1 MKEALANIYRELSA
15 GQIGRDEALDRIRA
29 LKHGGPAGEVA
40 TVFAEPTWI
49 VSRSPEGQAG
59 GFVRRRV
66 LLSGW
71 SREAGDALAQGIS
84 DAACLVVDDATAM
97 PAQRFAQ
104 AALRAFAE
112 FRDLL
117 DTRDTGPALVQWL
130 VADDGD
136 EASLLTGLDGL
147 FESATLEQPNLC
159 GQVVFVPKDIVP
171 AELARILASEATTS
185 PERVVRH
192 GRDGRQ
198 ARRWRMASDTPID
211 RGDGATQHSGFRERG
226 VYLVTGGLGGLGLLV
241 ATHLRQQVPSATL
254 VLCGRSAPQG
264 DATDVLTR
272 LQAQPGTG
280 RVEYRRADVADAA
293 EAASLVDGIVSD
305 HGALHGI
312 FHGAGVL
319 RDDFLK
325 KKTADRFAEV
335 LAPKVAGTIALD
347 GASARLDLDLFVL
360 FGSIASWAGNL
371 GQTDYAAANGFLDA
385 FSAWRAA
392 QVARGERHGRSLT
405 LAWPHWIEGGMHVD
419 AESLRRLEQ
428 RTGLRSMDTV
438 AGLRALHAALAMPQ
452 PALMVMHGHAPSM
465 REALD
470 ARRRFATHA
479 APANPVQG
487 VKAAIAPPADLASR
501 VRAFLREE
509 FSAVLKIP
517 AQRIDVRAALEQY
530 GIDSILAMSL
540 TGRLE
545 ETFGVLPKTLFF
557 EYQTIDELAGY
568 FEARHG
574 DALARLFAQAPS
586 NIAPSSAMVEDTGT
600 RTPANVGTRAARGRR
615 QRAARRLPT
624 PASAFAT
631 VDAPV
636 AIIGLSG
643 RYPQSPDLDAFW
655 RNLRD
660 GRDCITEVPA
670 SRWDWMHWYS
680 EDATREGVH
689 LSRWGGFIE
698 GVDEFD
704 PRFFNI
710 SPREAIGIDP
720 QERLF
725 LQHAWLALEDAGLTR
740 AALQVPDAHGLPG
753 QVGVYAGVMYGEYS
767 LSGSLASIANRVSY
781 FLNLHGPSLT
791 LDTMCS
797 SSLTALHLACQDL
810 RLGRTAM
817 ALAGG
822 VNVSVHPNKYT
833 MLSGG
838 QFISRDGHCQSFGE
852 GGDGYIP
859 GEGVGIAVLKRLA
872 DAERDGDHIL
882 GVIRATA
889 LNHGGKT
896 NGYTVPNPQAQ
907 ADVIARA
914 LREAG
919 IDARHV
925 SYIEAHGT
933 GTKLGDPIEINALSR
948 ALHAQGSEVVQ
959 DAAWCLIGSAKSNIG
974 HCESAAGI
982 AGVTKVLLQMRHGQV
997 VPSLHSRTL
1006 NPHIDFAATPF
1017 EVVQTL
1023 RPWQRPVVDGVE
1035 RPRIAGISSFG
1046 AGGSNA
1052 HVLIE
1057 EYRAAA
1063 PIAEALLPVVMPLS
1077 ARTPEQ
1083 LLQRVRDLG
1092 DMLRTSEALPLDAL
1106 AWTLQTGREAM
1117 DARLAIVAKSHEQL
1131 LAALD
1136 AIIAGAPTGEGVH
1149 RAQVR
1154 EHREEIAALEDTP
1167 AALDVLHDRADAAQ
1181 VAAWWVKGAAIDWMR
1196 LRAGRPAPRR
1206 IALPGYPFARERYW
1220 RDPVAAAAQA
1230 ALPPGAVRGQ
1240 ASAGTSAAGQG
1251 LALLH
1256 PLVHRNCSGLDG
1268 LRFESMFAAGDPA
1281 LVEGS
1286 LPDARLPEM
1295 ALAALELAAPQDAA
1309 LDGDAHWTLGD
1320 VAWGVPAID
1329 VAGRV
1334 LRVSLLPRGPEEI
1347 AVEIHDADDTQV
1359 HLQTI
1364 ARRSR
1369 GPRQPLPAP
1378 PVPDHV
1384 DAVGEAP
1391 AAVVSRPAER
1401 QATSLPGPHK
1411 ALPASMPVPRLLREL
1426 PLTAPSDA
1434 THAPVGD
1441 GTSPASPAWS
1451 GPVPAKPSNI
1461 ALRQAGEVSLASVEA
1476 KGRVRLMPLTA
1487 TPVPLAASTTGAPV
1501 RLFDAGDG
1509 LRIVRIDAPLCDCAE
1524 ALAIALRAA
1533 CAGEALRVIRI
1544 EGTHAQAWQGD
1555 RAVVDALVR
1564 NGVFA
1569 ALAAIAVPTLA
1580 VVDAPASGAGLLLAS
1595 ACTLL
1600 VADEAVHYGFTDP
1613 GTGLFPTADEDRW
1626 FRARLGDALA
1636 DDLLYRRLR
1645 QSGMTLRAS
1654 GWSARFV
1661 PAAEVV
1667 AASDALCASLSVK
1680 SPLALGLLASHLGR
1694 DLSPLLAALCAAP
1707 ALDAAP
1713 MVERELLCVSL
1724 CEEAA
1729 HDALLSP
1736 LLDAIARAHA
1746 DAGIGAIVLACSA
1759 PGGLPDTL
1767 PAELLMPAIDAML
1780 RSRVPVVAALDGD
1793 TGGAGWLL
1801 ALACD
1806 AIVLRSDASCS
1817 TSMHWQDP
1825 VLRDASVA
1833 LASLRLPAQLACRLS
1848 LAGGSCTA
1856 DALSSAGVH
1865 VADDALVAAQALAAS
1880 WNRWPDAVLRGW
1892 KSAQA
1897 GRHDALR
1904 DTLRDAAA
1912 ESLPAVHDTEI
1923 AAFASPVVDLVLRED
1938 GVAVITLH
1946 DRDARNMFTPALVA
1960 GLRDAFTAAEAAPD
1974 CRAIVITGY
1983 DSWFATGGT
1992 VDTLL
1997 AIQDGQSRFT
2007 DEGVFQR
2014 ALDCPLPVV
2023 AAIQGHGIGGGWSFG
2038 MFADLV
2044 LLSAESRYLSPYMG
2058 YGFTPGAGST
2068 MTFPLRIG
2076 HDLAR
2081 ETLLTADDIGGQ
2093 ALRERGVALPV
2104 LPRREVLEAA
2114 IALASAI
2121 ATRSRAEL
2129 VALKRLWTQA
2139 LRARRDAVYARE
2151 LDMHA
2156 QTFVGNAATLATI
2169 RERFATP
2176 QAAVQASLPP
2186 ASGTAQ
2192 PPAGTVVATRASVP
2206 AVDVSTLEAKLAE
2219 MLAQELFLTTEEIDP
2234 NSPFIDL
2241 GLDSITGV
2249 TWIRRINA
2257 EYGTDIEATQVYN
2270 HPTVRRLAARLIAEL
2285 GANPGAATQDSAG
2298 SPSTEVVQAPTPA
2311 ASLAPAAA
2319 TPRPADAVPALVDSL
2334 REMLAQELFMQSS
2347 EIDEH
2352 MPFIDLGLDS
2362 ITGVTWVRRINAEY
2376 GVDIEAT
2383 QVYSHPTLRRL
2394 ATLVAGLLPQS
2405 ASPVGAPTEDAT
2417 VTASARVER
2426 ASTAPAAHRIAQPW
2440 SRPLLTSWRSA
2451 SSRLQAVVPL
2461 AKTSQADAM
2470 TRAVAIIGEAG
2481 RFPQAPDLDAFWRNL
2496 ADGRVCIGEVGPE
2509 RWSLDTYYREG
2520 APVAGFT
2527 NSKWL
2532 GALEDFDR
2540 FDPLFFN
2547 ISPTEAETMDPQ
2559 QRVFLQACWHAL
2571 ENAGR
2576 DPHGLSGARC
2586 GVFVGC
2592 GPSDYHQIGEQH
2604 RLSAQGFTGAAT
2616 SILAA
2621 RIAYFLDL
2629 RGPCVSIDTA
2639 CSSSLV
2645 AIAQACDSLNSG
2657 QSDLALA
2664 GGVYV
2669 MGGPSMHIMTAQ
2681 AGMLSP
2687 DGRCH
2692 TFDADANGFVP
2703 GEGVGVVVLKRLD
2716 DARRDGD
2723 RIDAVIEGWS
2733 VNQDGRS
2740 NGITAPNQDA
2750 QTALLQSVYRRFDI
2764 DPDGIQLI
2772 EAHGTGTKLGDPIE
2786 VAGLKAAFAPFT
2798 QRAGYCAL
2806 GSVKSNIGHCLTA
2819 AGIAGVLKL
2828 VMALRYRQLPPTVNF
2843 QRINEHIQLDGSPF
2857 HVNAALRDWVVPP
2870 GTPRRAAVSSFGFS
2884 GTNAHLVVSEPPV
2897 AVDPPMHAPTGP
2909 LLVPLSARTP
2919 AQLREAVRALLAHLD
2934 GRDAT
2939 SIDVHA
2945 LARTLQLGR
2954 HPMGER
2960 VCFLVQ
2966 DLADLRDALQAHV
2979 DERARPGLRFEGQV
2993 KRDRAGLG
3001 LLLQDED
3008 VRETVIG
3015 KWLSE
3020 RRHDR
3025 LADVWAKGLALDW
3038 RRLWPEGMPEPR
3050 PLPLPGYPFARDRY
3064 WLPGD
3069 DGDTAAKPGEQASNS
3084 IRSAVPTAQLQ
3095 GAGLALAS
3103 ATVASVA
3110 APGSALDVDPLSYIG
3125 EWQPIEAVST
3135 TMDCVP
3141 RSVLIVR
3148 NGHSHGLDQALR
3160 ERHAATGARVEVIAL
3175 DGDDA
3180 ALISD
3185 DEALAARLRPLQQV
3199 DALHML
3205 AIDVNAPL
3213 AADDAT
3219 LSAALDRNEGFLLRL
3234 VKALRREALVGDRLD
3249 AWIVTAGTRSDRGA
3263 GLHWW
3268 GAGTSGLAHALAQG
3282 SHRFRVRNID
3292 LSPDALGRSGGAADL
3307 APAILREPPS
3317 DRGDMVR
3324 LRQGGLRERLS
3335 FLNLARQGRLPT
3347 ALRQGGVYVVIGG
3360 SGIVGR
3366 IVSKR
3371 LLSDYAAEVFWI
3383 GRSAPDSEKVRKALA
3398 DVAAT
3403 VGANADR
3410 LRYLQADA
3418 VDEAALRAAFDEM
3431 RLVHPRIHGVFFS
3444 GMVVG
3449 ADDTIDRIDPAAFR
3463 EIVDVKV
3470 RGCRALHA
3478 ALSDASLDFLCHF
3491 SSGQSYAFSGATR
3504 LSAYASGIAFAD
3516 SFVRAAAVDA
3526 PFPVGIVNWGFWRSA
3541 VTERVEK
3548 MEGIST
3554 RSIHALED
3562 EEGFACLERFLVE
3575 LQSGRVTQVLCMRAA
3590 PEVESLMRC
3599 DRTHALCQA
3608 DAVPVVLPDEGGI
3621 AIDDARIAARIE
3633 ADARHGLETL
3643 FVRLLYRKL
3652 RAMAGEGGRIDPRDL
3667 DALRDACGVTGK
3679 YLPWLRQSLSL
3690 LQAAGLVDVD
3700 GDGIIDWRLSESPA
3714 LAEAAALDWAAGLK
3728 ARTADQGVGALVAL
3742 VDECLQRLPEILRGT
3757 LAATDVVFP
3766 RGSMDKVGGLYRSNP
3781 TADTFNE
3788 IVAAT
3793 VVACVRERLAI
3804 DPAAKLR
3811 ILEIGAG
3818 TGGTSAPVLAALAP
3832 YRGAIAEYAYTDLS
3846 IAFFQ
3851 HAERVHAPGN
3861 PFLVCRRL
3869 DIEQAIEAQGFA
3881 PGSYDLVLST
3891 NALHATRSIRRTL
3904 RHVKSAMRANGLLVI
3919 SEMCAARLATHLIFG
3934 LLDGWWLS
3942 EDPELRIPGNPGL
3955 APDGW
3960 RSVLASEGFRRILLP
3975 GAQAQALGNQV
3986 IVAASDGSYR
3996 GLRGLVAAPSVPA
4009 GPVAQARLRA
4019 PAPVQ
4024 SSQPVDARDPESV
4037 AREGVLDALSITL
4050 KLDPAQVD
4058 PDLAFSDYGI
4068 DSILGVAFIERVNAR
4083 FGLSLNTAIVFEY
4096 ASVSRLAGYLAQAW
4110 RGHLHGPAGSLPRL
4124 PESAIAHD
4132 SHADGRGEDD
4142 IDADEV
4148 ENFVRDTLRGA
4159 LSATLRIP
4167 ADDIDPDLA
4176 FSDYGIDSI
4185 LGVNFIHRVNAAFA
4199 IELNTAIVFEFVSL
4213 ERLAQHLLSAH
4224 AERIRDALRPARSQA
4239 SSVPVQRTTGVVSTT
4254 HAMLAGAAQ
4263 AVATGAA
4270 SAGRGEIAII
4280 GMSGQFPKAANI
4292 AAFWRNL
4299 VDGVD
4304 GVDELPAHYL
4314 DQSVAWS
4321 EEKRKGFTR
4330 CKWGGVL
4337 EDRDCF
4343 DPLFFSISP
4352 KEAESMNPHQRL
4364 VMQEGWNALE
4374 DAGYDPKRLA
4384 GSQTSV
4390 FVGAEPAGYIG
4401 NSFTGLSDAIVASRL
4416 SYVLDLRG
4424 AAFVVNTGCSA
4435 SAVAIHLGCESL
4447 RNGESTLVL
4456 AGGVNACVNQDMLV
4470 RLDQIEMLSPSGR
4483 CFTFDKNGDGTI
4495 ISEGVAM
4502 LVLKRLEDAEA
4513 DGDRILATICASG
4526 INQDG
4531 ASNGI
4536 TAPNGAAQEAL
4547 IVSTYERFGIDARDI
4562 SYVEAHGTG
4571 TRLGD
4576 PVETN
4581 ALVRA
4586 FRRYGDGNGWC
4597 AIGSAK
4603 SHVGHAAAAAGAI
4616 GVAKVLLSMRHRLH
4630 PKLLNFRERNP
4641 LIEFDG
4647 SPFRIVEE
4655 ACAWDSPAAVP
4666 RMAALNSFGHSGTNA
4681 HLVLKEYLAPVTTPR
4696 PSLPQPVAVPLSA
4709 RTPEQ
4714 LRQRAA
4720 DLLACLDADD
4730 APVDLASV
4738 AWTLQVG
4745 REPMEER
4752 LGIAT
4757 ASLSDLRQVLRDWL
4771 AGGTSTQVFEGR
4783 AARHGSLHR
4792 AAPGAAAS
4800 ELLRRWA
4807 TDGQRVDWEASWQG
4821 MPRPVRVGLP
4831 GYPFARERYW
4841 LASALPGAS
4850 ASTGNV
4856 AEPATGTR
4864 GEPVPDADIETI
4876 LGRIADDALST
4887 QDGVRMLKALVHDA
4901 H

>member
-15 GQIGRDEALDRIRA
+15 GRIGRDEALDRIRA
-29 LKHGGPAGEVA
+29 LKHGAQADGVA
-40 TVFAEPTWI
+40 ARTSTVLAEPAWI
-49 VSRSPEGQAG
+49 PAKSPEGQAMA
-59 GFVRRRV
+59 FARRRV

-71 SREAGDALAQGIS
+71 SRESGDALAQGIV
-84 DAACLVVDDATAM
+84 DAACLVVDDATLS
-97 PAQRFAQ
+97 PGPRFVQ

-112 FRDLL
+112 LRDLL
-117 DTRDTGPALVQWL
+117 DARGAGPERGRALVQWV

-136 EASLLTGLDGL
+136 EAELLAGLDGL
-147 FESATLEQPNLC
+147 FESAALEQPDLC
-159 GQVVFVPKDIVP
+159 GQVVFVPKGIAA
-171 AELARILASEATTS
+171 AELARLLAAEATTS
-185 PERVVRH
+185 PERLVRH
-192 GRDGRQ
+192 ARDGRHV
-198 ARRWRMASDTPID
+198 RRWRMA
-211 RGDGATQHSGFRERG
+211 GDALERLEAPARRSGLRERG
-226 VYLVTGGLGGLGLLV
+226 VYLITGGLGGLGLLV
-241 ATHLRQQVPSATL
+241 AAQLRQEIPSATL
-254 VLCGRSAPQG
+254 VLCGRSAAQG
-264 DATDVLTR
+264 EAASALSRLRAQADA
-272 LQAQPGTG
+272 GC
-280 RVEYRRADVADAA
+280 VEYRQADVADAA
-293 EAASLVDGIVSD
+293 AAARLVDAIVRE

-312 FHGAGVL
+312 FHGAGLL
-319 RDDFLK
+319 RDDFLQ

-335 LAPKVAGTIALD
+335 LAPKVAGSVALD
-347 GASARLDLDLFVL
+347 AASAGLDLDLFVL

-385 FSAWRAA
+385 FSARRAA
-392 QVARGERHGRSLT
+392 QVAKGERRGRSLT

-465 REALD
+465 RDALD
-470 ARRRFATHA
+470 ARRRFAAT
-479 APANPVQG
+479 APAVPTQ
-487 VKAAIAPPADLASR
+487 APPLAPADLGSR
-501 VRAFLREE
+501 VRAFLRDE

-517 AQRIDVRAALEQY
+517 AQRIEARAALEQY
-530 GIDSILAMSL
+530 GIDSILAMGL

-557 EYQTIDELAGY
+557 EYRTIDELAGY
-568 FEARHG
+568 FEARHA

-586 NIAPSSAMVEDTGT
+586 TSAAPAA
-600 RTPANVGTRAARGRR
+600 PASVSTLTSTTAAQLPMPQRPARGRR
-615 QRAARRLPT
+615 RTRDAARMPS
-624 PASAFAT
+624 PSAAFAT
-631 VDAPV
+631 VDAPI
-636 AIIGLSG
+636 AIVGLSG
-643 RYPQSPDLDAFW
+643 RYPQSPDLDGFW

-670 SRWDWMHWYS
+670 SRWDWQQWYS
-680 EDATREGVH
+680 EDATREGAH

-781 FLNLHGPSLT
+781 FLDLHGPSLT

-810 RLGRTAM
+810 RLGRTSL

-872 DAERDGDHIL
+872 DAERDGDRIL

-919 IDARHV
+919 VDARHV

-933 GTKLGDPIEINALSR
+933 GTKLGDPIEINALVR
-948 ALHAQGSEVVQ
+948 AFHARG
-959 DAAWCLIGSAKSNIG
+959 DAAARDAGWCLIGSAKSNIG

-1017 EVVQTL
+1017 EVVQAL
-1023 RPWQRPVVDGVE
+1023 RPWTRPVVDGIE

-1063 PIAEALLPVVMPLS
+1063 TVADEALPVLVPLS

-1083 LLQRVRDLG
+1083 LLQRARDLR
-1092 DMLRTSEALPLDAL
+1092 DALQAEDAPSLDAL

-1117 DARLAIVAKSHEQL
+1117 DARVAIVADGREAL
-1131 LAALD
+1131 CGALD
-1136 AIIAGAPTGEGVH
+1136 AVAAGAPAGEGVH
-1149 RAQVR
+1149 RAVVR
-1154 EHREEIAALEDTP
+1154 EHRDAVLAIEEDA
-1167 AALDVLHDRADAAQ
+1167 AALDALHAGRDFDAI
-1181 VAAWWVKGAAIDWMR
+1181 AAWWAKGVAIDWAR

-1220 RDPVAAAAQA
+1220 RDPVAAAAKA
-1230 ALPPGAVRGQ
+1230 ALPPGTTAGPAQ
-1240 ASAGTSAAGQG
+1240 AGTAAGQG
-1251 LALLH
+1251 AAALH
-1256 PLVHRNCSGLDG
+1256 PLVHRNRSGLDG
-1268 LRFESMFAAGDPA
+1268 LRFESLFAAGDPA
-1281 LVEGS
+1281 LVDGA
-1286 LPDARLPEM
+1286 LPDASLPAM
-1295 ALAALELAAPQDAA
+1295 AVAALELAAPQDAA
-1309 LDGDAHWTLGD
+1309 SSADDMHWALDD
-1320 VAWGVPAID
+1320 VVWGVPATD
-1329 VAGRV
+1329 VAGRA
-1334 LRVSLLPRGPEEI
+1334 LQVSLLPRGGDAI
-1347 AVEIHDADDTQV
+1347 AVEIHDAEGTQV
-1359 HLQTI
+1359 HLQAI
-1364 ARRSR
+1364 ARRR
-1369 GPRQPLPAP
+1369 QGPRAPVPTPPAP
-1378 PVPDHV
+1378 QPPASVERTRP
-1384 DAVGEAP
+1384 AP
-1391 AAVVSRPAER
+1391 ARADASPAPSRLDP
-1401 QATSLPGPHK
+1401 PN
-1411 ALPASMPVPRLLREL
+1411 LPASATDPAPVVLREL
-1426 PLTAPSDA
+1426 PLDIA
-1434 THAPVGD
+1434 
-1441 GTSPASPAWS
+1441 PASAAAALAGAAS
-1451 GPVPAKPSNI
+1451 FGPVPAKPSNL
-1461 ALRQAGEVSLASVEA
+1461 ALHAAGDIPDVPIEA
-1476 KGRVRLMPLTA
+1476 KGRVRLLPLTTMPA
-1487 TPVPLAASTTGAPV
+1487 RAVAQAGAPV

-1509 LRIVRIDAPLCDCAE
+1509 LRIVRIEAALGACAE
-1524 ALAIALRAA
+1524 ALALALRTAA
-1533 CAGEALRVIRI
+1533 AAEHLRAIRI
-1544 EGTHAQAWQGD
+1544 EGPHPLAWQGD
-1555 RAVVDALVR
+1555 REAIDAMVR
-1564 NGVFA
+1564 SGVFQT
-1569 ALAAIAVPTLA
+1569 LAGIAVPTLA
-1580 VVDAPASGAGLLLAS
+1580 VVAGQARGAGLLLAS

-1600 VADEAVHYGFTDP
+1600 VADEAADHGFSDP
-1613 GTGLFPTADEDRW
+1613 EAALFPTPDEDRW

-1636 DDLLYRRLR
+1636 DDLLYRRPRRSGAALR
-1645 QSGMTLRAS
+1645 EA

-1661 PAAEVV
+1661 PVGEID
-1667 AASDALCASLSVK
+1667 ASADALCASLSTK
-1680 SPLALGLLASHLGR
+1680 SPLALGLLGAHLAR
-1694 DLSPLLAALCAAP
+1694 DLSPLLAALSVAPGDGAAIHGQ
-1707 ALDAAP
+1707 
-1713 MVERELLCVSL
+1713 REVRCVSL
-1724 CEEAA
+1724 CE
-1729 HDALLSP
+1729 DASGDTLLAP
-1736 LLDAIARAHA
+1736 LFDAIARDGE
-1746 DAGIGAIVLACSA
+1746 DAATGTGTGTGIGSIVLACSA

-1767 PAELLMPAIDAML
+1767 SAERLQGAIEAVL

-1806 AIVLRSDASCS
+1806 AVVLRSDAVCA
-1817 TSMHWQDP
+1817 TSMHWHDP
-1825 VLRDASVA
+1825 DLRDSVVA
-1833 LASLRLPAQLACRLS
+1833 LASLRLPAQLARRLVF
-1848 LAGGSCTA
+1848 AGGHCA
-1856 DALSSAGVH
+1856 AEALAATGVH
-1865 VADDALVAAQALAAS
+1865 VADDALVAAQALAAG
-1880 WNRWPDAVLRGW
+1880 WNRWPEAVLQGW

-1897 GRHDALR
+1897 ARHDALR
-1904 DTLRDAAA
+1904 EAAVQ
-1912 ESLPAVHDTEI
+1912 EDPAQPADPAASAAVEATVE
-1923 AAFASPVVDLVLRED
+1923 AFASPVVDLALRDD
-1938 GVAVITLH
+1938 GVALIALH
-1946 DRDARNMFTPALVA
+1946 DREARNMFTQDLVA
-1960 GLRDAFTAAEAAPD
+1960 GLRAAFAAAEAASG
-1974 CRAIVITGY
+1974 CRAIVVTGY

-2007 DEGVFQR
+2007 DETVFQR

-2044 LLSAESRYLSPYMG
+2044 LLSSESRYLSPYMG

-2081 ETLLTADDIGGQ
+2081 ETLLTAEEIGGHV
-2093 ALRERGVALPV
+2093 LRARGVGLPV
-2104 LPRREVLEAA
+2104 LPRREVLDAALALAAA
-2114 IALASAI
+2114 IAA
-2121 ATRSRAEL
+2121 RPRAEL
-2129 VALKRLWTQA
+2129 VALKRRWAQDM
-2139 LRARRDAVYARE
+2139 RARRDAIYARE

-2156 QTFVGNAATLATI
+2156 RTFVGNADTLATI
-2169 RERFATP
+2169 RARFASPRTAVRSTV
-2176 QAAVQASLPP
+2176 AAVPVQAPSAAPSGPVPSVAAIDAP
-2186 ASGTAQ
+2186 A
-2192 PPAGTVVATRASVP
+2192 
-2206 AVDVSTLEAKLAE
+2206 LEAKLAE
-2219 MLAQELFLTTEEIDP
+2219 TLAQELFLSADEIDP
-2234 NSPFIDL
+2234 DAPFIDL

-2257 EYGTDIEATQVYN
+2257 EYGTQIEATQVYS
-2270 HPTVRRLAARLIAEL
+2270 HPTVRRLAALVMAAL
-2285 GANPGAATQDSAG
+2285 GAAG
-2298 SPSTEVVQAPTPA
+2298 QGN
-2311 ASLAPAAA
+2311 APAAPSEPMPSDPA
-2319 TPRPADAVPALVDSL
+2319 PFPAATTAPAGPTPRAGDRVPALVDAL
-2334 REMLAQELFMQSS
+2334 RGMLAQELFLQPD
-2347 EIDEH
+2347 EIGEDT
-2352 MPFIDLGLDS
+2352 PFIDLGLDS

-2376 GVDIEAT
+2376 GVDIEAP

-2394 ATLVAGLLPQS
+2394 AMLVASALPPPAVARPAGDGHDIEAGS
-2405 ASPVGAPTEDAT
+2405 APGPAPMPVASSPPAT
-2417 VTASARVER
+2417 VAASR
-2426 ASTAPAAHRIAQPW
+2426 AP
-2440 SRPLLTSWRSA
+2440 LTSWRTG
-2451 SSRLQAVVPL
+2451 SSRLQAAVP
-2461 AKTSQADAM
+2461 AAPAARPDAM
-2470 TRAVAIIGEAG
+2470 TRPVAIVGEAG

-2496 ADGRVCIGEVGPE
+2496 AEGRVCIGEVGPE
-2509 RWSLDTYYREG
+2509 RWSLEAHYREG
-2520 APVAGFT
+2520 APLPGFT
-2527 NSKWL
+2527 NSRWL
-2532 GALEDFDR
+2532 GALEHFDR
-2540 FDPLFFN
+2540 FDPLFFS
-2547 ISPTEAETMDPQ
+2547 ISPTEAESMDPQ
-2559 QRVFLQACWHAL
+2559 QRVFLEACWHAL

-2592 GPSDYHQIGEQH
+2592 GPSDYHQVGDQH

-2692 TFDADANGFVP
+2692 TFDAAANGFVP
-2703 GEGVGVVVLKRLD
+2703 GEGVGVVVLKRLE

-2723 RIDAVIEGWS
+2723 RIDAVIEGWG

-2750 QTALLQSVYRRFDI
+2750 QTALLQSVYRRFGI

-2828 VMALRYRQLPPTVNF
+2828 VLSLRHRQLPPTANF
-2843 QRINEHIQLDGSPF
+2843 SRINEHIQLDGSPF
-2857 HVNAALRDWVVPP
+2857 HVNARLREWTVPA
-2870 GTPRRAAVSSFGFS
+2870 GTRRRSAVSSFGFS

-2897 AVDPPMHAPTGP
+2897 VEDAASLAPAGP
-2909 LLVPLSARTP
+2909 ALVPLSARTP
-2919 AQLREAVRALLAHLD
+2919 AQLRQGARALLDHLH
-2934 GRDAT
+2934 RADAA
-2939 SIDVHA
+2939 SIDLPA
-2945 LARTLQLGR
+2945 LAWTLQHGR
-2954 HPMGER
+2954 HAMGER
-2960 VCFLVQ
+2960 VCFLVH
-2966 DLADLRDALQAHV
+2966 DIPGLRDALQAYL
-2979 DERARPGLRFEGQV
+2979 DERAQPGARFEGQV

-3001 LLLQDED
+3001 LLLQDDD
-3008 VRETVIG
+3008 VRETVLG
-3015 KWLSE
+3015 KWRAE

-3025 LADVWAKGLALDW
+3025 LADVWAKGLDIDW
-3038 RRLWPEGMPEPR
+3038 RGLRPEGASTPR

-3064 WLPGD
+3064 WLAA
-3069 DGDTAAKPGEQASNS
+3069 DGSAAPAAGAVTLAASKPAVPAKPGAL
-3084 IRSAVPTAQLQ
+3084 PD
-3095 GAGLALAS
+3095 ALA
-3103 ATVASVA
+3103 ANGVDIDPLRYVAEWRAAEAAGDA
-3110 APGSALDVDPLSYIG
+3110 APA
-3125 EWQPIEAVST
+3125 A
-3135 TMDCVP
+3135 P
-3141 RSVLIVR
+3141 RNVLIVR
-3148 NGHSHGLDQALR
+3148 NGDSRGLDEALR
-3160 ERHAATGARVEVIAL
+3160 LHHADAARVECLAL
-3175 DGDDA
+3175 DGEDAGLLVDDA
-3180 ALISD
+3180 
-3185 DEALAARLRPLQQV
+3185 ALAARLRVLARI
-3199 DALHML
+3199 DAVYIL
-3205 AIDVNAPL
+3205 AIDVAAPVH
-3213 AADDAT
+3213 ADDAT
-3219 LSAALDRNEGFLLRL
+3219 VAAAFARNEGFVQRLMRTLRD
-3234 VKALRREALVGDRLD
+3234 EALVEARLD
-3249 AWIVTAGTRSDRGA
+3249 AWIVTAGTRSDRGPDA
-3263 GLHWW
+3263 RWW
-3268 GAGTSGLAHALAQG
+3268 GAGVTGLACALAQG
-3282 SHRFRVRNID
+3282 NHRLRVRNLD
-3292 LSPDALGRSGGAADL
+3292 LSPRELAEDGGARTL
-3307 APAILREPPS
+3307 LPSILREPPS
-3317 DRGDMVR
+3317 DRGEAVR
-3324 LRQGGLRERLS
+3324 LRHGRRERLA
-3335 FLNLARQGRLPT
+3335 FMHLARARADGGA
-3347 ALRQGGVYVVIGG
+3347 ALRHGGVYVVIGG

-3366 IVSKR
+3366 IVSR
-3371 LLSDYAAEVFWI
+3371 HLLQRYGAHVVWI
-3383 GRSAPDSEKVRKALA
+3383 GRSAADSGKVRAALDA
-3398 DVAAT
+3398 
-3403 VGANADR
+3403 VGHAGR
-3410 LRYLQADA
+3410 LRYLQADV
-3418 VDEAALRAAFDEM
+3418 VDEAALRAAFAEV
-3431 RLVHPRIHGVFFS
+3431 RSAHPRIHGVFFS

-3449 ADDTIDRIDPAAFR
+3449 ADDAVERIDPSVFGA
-3463 EIVDVKV
+3463 IVDVKA

-3478 ALSDASLDFLCHF
+3478 ALADQPLDFVCHF
-3491 SSGQSYAFSGATR
+3491 SSGQSYAFSGASR
-3504 LSAYASGIAFAD
+3504 LAAYAAGIAFAD
-3516 SFVRAAAVDA
+3516 SYVRAVATDA

-3541 VTERVEK
+3541 VIERVEK
-3548 MEGIST
+3548 IEGIST

-3562 EEGFACLERFLVE
+3562 EEGIACLESFLVD
-3575 LQSGRVTQVLCMRAA
+3575 LQEGRLAQVLCMRAA
-3590 PEVESLMRC
+3590 PEVEALMQC
-3599 DRTHALCQA
+3599 DRTRALCLA
-3608 DAVPVVLPDEGGI
+3608 DAVPAVLRDETGI
-3621 AIDDARIAARIE
+3621 AIDAERIRARIE
-3633 ADARHGLETL
+3633 ADARHGLERL
-3643 FVRLLYRKL
+3643 FVCLLYRSL
-3652 RAMAGEGGRIDPRDL
+3652 RAMAGERAPGTACDVQGL
-3667 DALRDACGVTGK
+3667 QQACGIAGK

-3690 LQAAGLVDVD
+3690 LQSAGLVGIDAD
-3700 GDGIIDWRLSESPA
+3700 GRIDWRTATSPA
-3714 LAEAAALDWAAGLK
+3714 LAEAAWTDWCDGLP
-3728 ARTADQGVGALVAL
+3728 ARSADPAIGALVTL
-3742 VDECLQRLPEILRGT
+3742 VDECLRRLPEILRGA
-3757 LAATDVVFP
+3757 LAATDVIFP
-3766 RGSMDKVGGLYRSNP
+3766 RGSMDKVGGLYRNNP

-3793 VVACVRERLAI
+3793 VVAWIRERLAA
-3804 DPAAKLR
+3804 DPGAKLR
-3811 ILEIGAG
+3811 ILEVGAG
-3818 TGGTSAPVLAALAP
+3818 TGGTSGPVLAALAP
-3832 YRGAIAEYAYTDLS
+3832 YRQAIVEYAYTDLS

-3861 PFLVCRRL
+3861 PFLACRRL
-3869 DIEQAIEAQGFA
+3869 DIEQPIEPQGFF
-3881 PGSYDLVLST
+3881 PGRYDLVLST
-3891 NALHATRSIRRTL
+3891 NALHATRNIRRTL
-3904 RHVKSAMRANGLLVI
+3904 GHVKSALRRDGLLLV
-3919 SEMCAARLATHLIFG
+3919 SEMCDARLATHLVFG

-3955 APDGW
+3955 APEGW
-3960 RSVLASEGFRRILLP
+3960 RTVLAEEGFRRILLP
-3975 GAQAQALGNQV
+3975 GARAQALGNQI
-3986 IVAASDGSYR
+3986 IVAASDGVYR
-3996 GLRGLVAAPSVPA
+3996 GLRRIDAATAPAADAAPARAMPPA
-4009 GPVAQARLRA
+4009 RHAAPLHSAEVLSLAQ
-4019 PAPVQ
+4019 
-4024 SSQPVDARDPESV
+4024 D
-4037 AREGVLDALSITL
+4037 GVLDALSATL
-4050 KLDPAQVD
+4050 KLDPSQID
-4058 PDLAFSDYGI
+4058 PDQAFSDYGI

-4083 FGLSLNTAIVFEY
+4083 FGLTLNTAIVFEY
-4096 ASVSRLAGYLAQAW
+4096 ASVSRLAAHLVDAWQDRLHASSPQASTDAAIHPAPGPHGHPAAQA
-4110 RGHLHGPAGSLPRL
+4110 RTASSAVGSDVESDVESDLESDVEPDVGAFVHDRL
-4124 PESAIAHD
+4124 
-4132 SHADGRGEDD
+4132 
-4142 IDADEV
+4142 
-4148 ENFVRDTLRGA
+4148 RDA
-4159 LSATLRIP
+4159 LSATLRI
-4167 ADDIDPDLA
+4167 AAGDIDPELA

-4199 IELNTAIVFEFVSL
+4199 IELNTAIVFEYASL
-4213 ERLAQHLLSAH
+4213 DRLAGHLLSAH
-4224 AERIRDALRPARSQA
+4224 AGPVREAARQSGAQASTLAAAPPARAIAAPRPARA
-4239 SSVPVQRTTGVVSTT
+4239 AGGAGVE
-4254 HAMLAGAAQ
+4254 
-4263 AVATGAA
+4263 
-4270 SAGRGEIAII
+4270 GEIAII

-4292 AAFWRNL
+4292 EAFWRNL

-4304 GVDELPAHYL
+4304 GVDELPSHYL

-4321 EEKRKGFTR
+4321 ADKRKGFTR

-4384 GSQTSV
+4384 GSQTAV
-4390 FVGAEPAGYIG
+4390 YVGAEPAGYIG

-4416 SYVLDLRG
+4416 SYMLDLRG

-4447 RNGESTLVL
+4447 RNRESDLVL

-4483 CFTFDKNGDGTI
+4483 CFTFDKGGDGTI

-4502 LVLKRLEDAEA
+4502 LVLKRLEEAEA

-4547 IVSTYERFGIDARDI
+4547 ILSTYERFGIDARAI

-4586 FRRYGDGNGWC
+4586 YRRYGDATGWC

-4616 GVAKVLLSMRHRLH
+4616 GVVKVLLSMRHRLH

-4655 ACAWDSPAAVP
+4655 ARAWEAPPGVP

-4681 HLVLKEYLAPVTTPR
+4681 HLVLKEYLAAVPAAQA
-4696 PSLPQPVAVPLSA
+4696 SLPQPVAVPISA

-4714 LRQRAA
+4714 LRQRAL
-4720 DLLACLDADD
+4720 DLLARLEAED
-4730 APVDLASV
+4730 APDDLASV

-4745 REPMEER
+4745 REPMEAR
-4752 LGIAT
+4752 LGFAV
-4757 ASLSDLRQVLRDWL
+4757 ASLSDLREGLRGWL
-4771 AGGTSTQVFEGR
+4771 AGRTSACVFEGSAVR
-4783 AARHGSLHR
+4783 RGALHR
-4792 AAPGAAAS
+4792 PAPGETAS
-4800 ELLRRWA
+4800 GLLQHWVN
-4807 TDGQRVDWEASWQG
+4807 GQRLEWEASWHG
-4821 MPRPVRVGLP
+4821 TTRPARIGLP
-4831 GYPFARERYW
+4831 GYPFAKERYW
-4841 LASALPGAS
+4841 IASALSGGAPGQS
-4850 ASTGNV
+4850 AV
-4856 AEPATGTR
+4856 AQAPAG
-4864 GEPVPDADIETI
+4864 PDVPCATDAELERV

-4887 QDGVRMLKALVHDA
+4887 QDAVRMLKSLV
-4901 H
+4901 